1 MLTNDTLIFLGE
13 LLQHNDR
20 EWFLAHKKRYETAH
34 FEFHQFVEELIS
46 RITSFDPT
54 IAATR
59 RPAKDYIFRIYR
71 DTRFSRDKSPY
82 KTHFGAHV
90 TSAAKRSD
98 VHSRAGYYIH
108 IQPDG
113 QSLLAGGAYLPPAP
127 WLAAIRSRLVEDGE
141 KFRQILNSKSF
152 TDYFS
157 FEGESLK
164 RPPRGFSKDTPHLDF
179 IRRKSFIAVHS
190 VPDAMVVAGK
200 DFLDHGE
207 KVFKALKPFDD
218 FLNRAAV

>member
-1 MLTNDTLIFLGE
+1 MLTKDTLSFLGD
-13 LLQHNDR
+13 LLQHNDS
-20 EWFLAHKKRYETAH
+20 EWFLAHKESYQAARSE
-34 FEFHQFVEELIS
+34 FEQFVDELIS
-46 RITSFDPT
+46 RIASFDPN
-54 IAATR
+54 IAGTR

-113 QSLLAGGAYLPPAP
+113 RSMLAGGAYLPPSP
-127 WLAAIRSRLVEDGE
+127 WLAAIRNRLVKDGE
-141 KFRQILNSKSF
+141 KFKKILNSRSF

-164 RPPRGFSKDTPHLDF
+164 RPPRGFTKDTPHLDL
-179 IRRKSFIAVHS
+179 IRHKSFIAVHP
-190 VPDAMVVAGK
+190 VPDAMIVAGK
-200 DFLDHGE
+200 DFLDHSE
-207 KVFKALKPFDD
+207 KVFQALKPFDD
-218 FLNRAAV
+218 FFNQSVA